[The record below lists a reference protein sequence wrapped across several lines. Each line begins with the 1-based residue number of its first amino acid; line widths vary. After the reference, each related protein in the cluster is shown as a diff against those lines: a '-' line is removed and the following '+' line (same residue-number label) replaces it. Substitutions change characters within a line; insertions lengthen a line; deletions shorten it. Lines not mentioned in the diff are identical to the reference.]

1 MRDGEGDD
9 GGRPNGPG
17 LHGLKVL
24 VAEDEALLALE
35 LELTLGELGCTV
47 LPAAPSVAGALAI
60 LGAERPDVA
69 LLDVN
74 LADGSA
80 APVAEALAIAG
91 VPFAVMTGDDAGR
104 IGEAALRGAPHLGK
118 PYGDEALRATLAR
131 LTSVGVQARERGTET
146 EVGRGD

>member
-1 MRDGEGDD
+1 MRNGENAARPDGA
-9 GGRPNGPG
+9 G

-24 VAEDEALLALE
+24 AAEDEAIIALDLAC
-35 LELTLGELGCTV
+35 TLREFGCVV

-69 LLDVN
+69 LLDAN

-80 APVAEALAIAG
+80 TPVAAALVAAG
-91 VPFAVMTGDDAGR
+91 VPFAVVTGYDPGE

-118 PYGDEALRATLAR
+118 PYGRRDLRATLAR
-131 LTSVGVQARERGTET
+131 LSAPSR
-146 EVGRGD
+146 

>member
-1 MRDGEGDD
+1 MKGHAMRDGEGAA
-9 GGRPNGPG
+9 RPNGAG

-24 VAEDEALLALE
+24 VAEDEAFIAFDLE
-35 LELTLGELGCTV
+35 CTLREFGCVV

-69 LLDVN
+69 LLDAN

-80 APVAEALAIAG
+80 APVAAALAAAG
-91 VPFAVMTGDDAGR
+91 VPFAVVTGHAAGG

-118 PYGDEALRATLAR
+118 PYGLRDLRVTLAQLSAPSR
-131 LTSVGVQARERGTET
+131 
-146 EVGRGD
+146 

>member
-24 VAEDEALLALE
+24 VAEDEALVALDLAC
-35 LELTLGELGCTV
+35 TLRELGCVV

-80 APVAEALAIAG
+80 APVAAALAAAG
-91 VPFAVMTGDDAGR
+91 VPFAVVTGHDAGR

-118 PYGDEALRATLAR
+118 PYGLRDLRATLAR
-131 LTSVGVQARERGTET
+131 LSAPAR
-146 EVGRGD
+146 

>member
-1 MRDGEGDD
+1 MRGRAMRNGESAA
-9 GGRPNGPG
+9 RPNGAG

-24 VAEDEALLALE
+24 VAEDDGLLALD
-35 LELTLGELGCTV
+35 LACTLRELGCDV

-69 LLDVN
+69 LLDVS

-80 APVAEALAIAG
+80 APVAAALAAAG
-91 VPFAVMTGDDAGR
+91 VPFAVVTGHAAGE

-118 PYGDEALRATLAR
+118 PYGLRDLRVTLAQLSAPSR
-131 LTSVGVQARERGTET
+131 
-146 EVGRGD
+146 

>member
-1 MRDGEGDD
+1 MRNGEGD
-9 GGRPNGPG
+9 GSGRPNGSG

-24 VAEDEALLALE
+24 VAEDEALIAFD
-35 LELTLGELGCTV
+35 LELTLRELGCVV

-91 VPFAVMTGDDAGR
+91 VPFAVMTGHDAGQ
-104 IGEAALRGAPHLGK
+104 IGEPALRSAPYLGK
-118 PYGDEALRATLAR
+118 PYNFEDLHAMLAQLAAPSR
-131 LTSVGVQARERGTET
+131 
-146 EVGRGD
+146 

>member
-1 MRDGEGDD
+1 MRGRAMRDGESVA
-9 GGRPNGPG
+9 RPNGAG

-24 VAEDEALLALE
+24 VAEDEALVALDLAC
-35 LELTLGELGCTV
+35 TLRELGCDV

-69 LLDVN
+69 LLDVS

-80 APVAEALAIAG
+80 APVAAALAAAG
-91 VPFAVMTGDDAGR
+91 VPFAVVTGHAAGG

-118 PYGDEALRATLAR
+118 PYGLRDLRVTLAQLSAPSR
-131 LTSVGVQARERGTET
+131 
-146 EVGRGD
+146 

>member
-1 MRDGEGDD
+1 MRNGEGDD

-47 LPAAPSVAGALAI
+47 LPAASSVAGALAI

-69 LLDVN
+69 LLDVS

-80 APVAEALAIAG
+80 APVAAALAAAG
-91 VPFAVMTGDDAGR
+91 VPFAVVTGHAAGE

-118 PYGDEALRATLAR
+118 PYGLRDLRVTLAQLSAPSR
-131 LTSVGVQARERGTET
+131 
-146 EVGRGD
+146 

>member
-1 MRDGEGDD
+1 MRGRAMRDEENAARPD
-9 GGRPNGPG
+9 GAG

-24 VAEDEALLALE
+24 VAEDDGLLALD
-35 LELTLGELGCTV
+35 LACTLRELGCVV

-69 LLDVN
+69 LLDVS

-80 APVAEALAIAG
+80 APVAAALAAAG
-91 VPFAVMTGDDAGR
+91 VPFAVVSGYAACE

-118 PYGDEALRATLAR
+118 PYGLRDLRVTLAQLSAPSR
-131 LTSVGVQARERGTET
+131 
-146 EVGRGD
+146 